1 VEAKVLQELQNLGL
15 AASAKNP
22 VPRQLT
28 YADLGELAYL
38 QAVVKVFYFLHAVLY
53 LPCICE
59 LFALAKTPVS
69 CDY

>member
-1 VEAKVLQELQNLGL
+1 MLQELRSLGL

-38 QAVVKVFYFLHAVLY
+38 QAVVKVFSLHAVLY

-59 LFALAKTPVS
+59 LFALAM
-69 CDY
+69 